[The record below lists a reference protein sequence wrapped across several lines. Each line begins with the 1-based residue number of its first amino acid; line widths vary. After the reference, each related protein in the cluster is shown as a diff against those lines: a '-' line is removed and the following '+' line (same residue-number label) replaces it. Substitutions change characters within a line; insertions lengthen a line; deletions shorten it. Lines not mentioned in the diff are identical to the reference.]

1 MYPAG
6 QNDEEEPQYDY
17 DDYYDYYNDH
27 NDYHNNHY
35 NYSNTAEEDQA
46 QIQWPQGVH
55 FSRW

>member
-1 MYPAG
+1 MYPAD

-17 DDYYDYYNDH
+17 DGYYDYYND
-27 NDYHNNHY
+27 YNNY